1 MKKIL
6 LISLFLTIFCTKNSY
21 SASSKWFENQNGT
34 KVQIISSY
42 YDDENKNK
50 KLILGIHFKIK
61 DGWKIYGQGS
71 SGIGFPPIF
80 DFSQSQN
87 IKNHEIFLPKA
98 ILQIEEIAG
107 ETYEYYVYK
116 DEVIFP
122 ISIEE
127 KNLNDKTIINL
138 EIDYGL
144 CKDVCVPVHE
154 SLQLKIS
161 DEKDEK
167 SLRKIQKFF
176 ESKIVESKLQLS
188 KNPSLNQLLY
198 IALIAILGGAI
209 LNIMPCVLPVLSIKI
224 ISIINHSN
232 APISRIRIAF
242 ISTIFGILFC
252 FVFLASIATIIKLTG
267 NSFDWGLQF
276 QNPYF
281 LIALFLILIAF
292 VGNLLGLFEINFNGF
307 LANFLNKRIQ
317 DSEQKH
323 RVIIPN
329 FLSGIL
335 AVLLATPCSAPFL
348 GTAITFALTQNISSI
363 FVVFL
368 AIGVGFS
375 LPYFIL
381 LITPRLVYLLPKT
394 GSWMFSVKK
403 LMAGFLMATLIWIL
417 YILMNNIGFILA
429 IGVSL
434 IGIALLKILSTKQN
448 IFKIIAIIILAFSSF
463 LIPLKSER
471 IKQEKQITKQFENNL
486 WQKFN
491 EAEIANYVKEGKTV
505 IVDITADWCITCKF
519 NKLRVFNN
527 KEVIAKLKDGQI
539 IAMRGDI
546 TIPDKKI
553 MDYLHKNNRFAIPF
567 NAVYGP
573 NAKNGII
580 TKVVLSKEEF
590 FQTINN
596 AQISND

>member
-1 MKKIL
+1 MKKI
-6 LISLFLTIFCTKNSY
+6 LISLFLTIFFTNTSF
-21 SASSKWFENQNGT
+21 SASSKWSENQNGT

-42 YDDENKNK
+42 YDDENKNE
-50 KLILGIHFKIK
+50 KLILGVHFKIK

-71 SGIGFPPIF
+71 SGIGFPPAF
-80 DFSQSQN
+80 DFSKSQN
-87 IKNHEIFLPKA
+87 IKNYEISFPKA

-127 KNLNDKTIINL
+127 ENFNDKTIINL
-138 EIDYGL
+138 DLDYGL
-144 CKDVCVPVHE
+144 CKEVCVPVHE
-154 SLQLKIS
+154 NLTLEIS
-161 DEKDEK
+161 DKKDEK

-176 ESKIVESKLQLS
+176 ESKLVESKLQLS

-224 ISIINHSN
+224 ISIINHSKT
-232 APISRIRIAF
+232 PISRIRIAF

-252 FVFLASIATIIKLTG
+252 FTILASIATAIKLTG

-292 VGNLLGLFEINFNGF
+292 VGNLLGLFEINFNNF
-307 LANFLNKRIQ
+307 LANFLNRKIQ

-348 GTAITFALTQNISSI
+348 GTAITFALTQNIVSI

-368 AIGVGFS
+368 AIGIGFS

-381 LITPRLVYLLPKT
+381 LITPKLVYLFPKA
-394 GSWMFSVKK
+394 GSWMFGVKK

-417 YILMNNIGFILA
+417 YILMNNIGFLLA
-429 IGVSL
+429 IGVSV
-434 IGIALLKILSTKQN
+434 IGIAILKILSTKQN
-448 IFKIIAIIILAFSSF
+448 ILKIIAIIILAFSSF
-463 LIPLKSER
+463 LIPLKSEK
-471 IKQEKQITKQFENNL
+471 IKQEKQIAKQFENNL

-491 EAEIANYVKEGKTV
+491 ESEISNYVKEGKTV

-519 NKLRVFNN
+519 NKLRVLNS

-546 TIPDKKI
+546 TIPDEKI
-553 MDYLHKNNRFAIPF
+553 MNYLHKNNRFAIPF
-567 NAVYGP
+567 NAIYGP

-590 FQTINN
+590 LQTINN